1 MGVLGCRGQGQ
12 ETPRKEMALTL
23 SRSASEPGGHSACI
37 GHLLYTLPWSHT
49 LSYRVAGAASP
60 DISHIHKNWHQVGV
74 RDLMSLAAKARADS
88 GSHLGALRPALEG
101 NGVVGDQ
108 AGLGVPTC

>member
-1 MGVLGCRGQGQ
+1 MGVLGSRGQGQ

-23 SRSASEPGGHSACI
+23 SRSANEPEGHSACI
-37 GHLLYTLPWSHT
+37 GHLLYTPPWSQT
-49 LSYRVAGAASP
+49 LSYRVAGAALL
-60 DISHIHKNWHQVGV
+60 DISHIHKNWHQVGM
-74 RDLMSLAAKARADS
+74 RDPKSLAVKARADS
-88 GSHLGALRPALEG
+88 GSHLGAPRPALEG